1 MSPLYLR
8 CGLCG
13 RQQADGLL
21 SRGLWGHL
29 DLGDGTTLRACPTCK
44 EQHSDWDARL
54 RALNDPSADDASA
67 FSEGGTTHGLI

>member
-44 EQHSDWDARL
+44 EQHSDWESRL
-54 RALNDPSADDASA
+54 RAANDPSGSDGSA
-67 FSEGGTTHGLI
+67 FPQTSTTSSLI